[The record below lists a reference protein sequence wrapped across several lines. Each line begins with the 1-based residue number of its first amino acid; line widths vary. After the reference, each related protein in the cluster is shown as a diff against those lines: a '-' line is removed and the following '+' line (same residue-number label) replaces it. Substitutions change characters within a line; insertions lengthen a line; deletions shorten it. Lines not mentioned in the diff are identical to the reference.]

1 MGQFSRTWAA
11 GITSAVVVAGSIG
24 VAVASPTPTAH
35 RTAAAADALS
45 PAATSAKSVRAW
57 ESFRISGAAKRLK
70 PGSRVTLQQKQGK
83 RWVSLPASMRTNRN
97 AHYNLRVVLGLQG
110 HNKLRMVSN
119 SGRVVSP
126 VISVWVR

>member
-11 GITSAVVVAGSIG
+11 GITTAVVVAGSIG

-35 RTAAAADALS
+35 K
-45 PAATSAKSVRAW
+45 PAVVDTLTPATTSAKNVRAW
-57 ESFRISGAAKRLK
+57 QSFRISGTAKQLK

-83 RWVSLPASMRTNRN
+83 RWVSLPASMNTNRN
-97 AHYNLRVVLGLQG
+97 ARYNLRVVLGLQG

-126 VISVWVR
+126 VIHVWVR